1 MNMKDTLENRKIK
14 INDCFR
20 EWYFDQPYGQVRG
33 IRAEIIKRCDIST
46 YKFSNWLQGKSTPS
60 FKERKII
67 NRIAGTNIF

>member
-1 MNMKDTLENRKIK
+1 MEGVTRIYQKQTMSNY
-14 INDCFR
+14 FR
-20 EWYFDQPYGQVRG
+20 EWYFSQPYGKVHG
-33 IRAEIIKRCDIST
+33 IRDEIIKRCDIST